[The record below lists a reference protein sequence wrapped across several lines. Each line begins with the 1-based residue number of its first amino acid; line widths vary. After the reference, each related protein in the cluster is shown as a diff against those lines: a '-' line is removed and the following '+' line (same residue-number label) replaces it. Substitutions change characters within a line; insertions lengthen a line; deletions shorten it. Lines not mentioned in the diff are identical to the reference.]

1 MWWFFMV
8 FHYPKINARR
18 KWLSENIIILP
29 FMFWMDAEW
38 HDSFGLIDMMYR
50 SISHQNSG
58 HTVVK
63 PRVRGKFM
71 QEFEAWRV
79 KDLESRNKR
88 EKAGLQTVQ
97 DEEKPVAAP
106 LPLRTTAPAGVVLHA
121 RSCQDWGET
130 ESSWNSEWAS
140 VPAVPADDADG
151 LWKGCVP
158 CHWSRLSWNMAIAN
172 PRSKWRCYM
181 GKMMEN
187 GDVWSIYS
195 YSYSDIFRYY
205 LYR

>member
-1 MWWFFMV
+1 MV
-8 FHYPKINARR
+8 FHYPKINAHR

-38 HDSFGLIDMMYR
+38 NDSFGLIDMMYR

-58 HTVVK
+58 HTFIIK

-88 EKAGLQTVQ
+88 EKAGLQTLQ
-97 DEEKPVAAP
+97 HEKKKTVAAQ
-106 LPLRTTAPAGVVLHA
+106 LRTAGSAGVVLHA

-130 ESSWNSEWAS
+130 ESSWSLESAS
-140 VPAVPADDADG
+140 VPAVPADDADCFSRMRPLPLIG
-151 LWKGCVP
+151 RLLNETWQLQVP
-158 CHWSRLSWNMAIAN
+158 EVNGDVIW
-172 PRSKWRCYM
+172 
-181 GKMMEN
+181 EN
-187 GDVWSIYS
+187 GDVWS
-195 YSYSDIFRYY
+195 
-205 LYR
+205 LY

>member
-1 MWWFFMV
+1 MV
-8 FHYPKINARR
+8 FHYPKINAHC

-38 HDSFGLIDMMYR
+38 HDSFGLIDTMYR

-58 HTVVK
+58 HTVIK

-97 DEEKPVAAP
+97 HEKKPIAP
-106 LPLRTTAPAGVVLHA
+106 HRCPRRSGTPCEKLPRLRRNRKLLKLGMSISPC
-121 RSCQDWGET
+121 SP
-130 ESSWNSEWAS
+130 SS
-140 VPAVPADDADG
+140 
-151 LWKGCVP
+151 CVP
-158 CHWSRLSWNMAIAN
+158 CHWLVGCHETWQLQI
-172 PRSKWRCYM
+172 P
-181 GKMMEN
+181 EVN
-187 GDVWSIYS
+187 GDVIWKNDGILGCMIYILIF
-195 YSYSDIFRYY
+195 IFRYY
-205 LYR
+205 LYIDSVLV